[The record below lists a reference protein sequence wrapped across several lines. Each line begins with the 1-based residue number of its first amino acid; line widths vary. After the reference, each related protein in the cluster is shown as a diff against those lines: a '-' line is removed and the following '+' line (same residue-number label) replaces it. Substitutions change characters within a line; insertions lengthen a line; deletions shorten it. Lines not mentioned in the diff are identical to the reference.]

1 MDSCFISEAPTLDD
15 TVDGAVDHK
24 GDPAKRSFSGAWKS
38 AYFIIGMAV
47 VDRFAFKGI
56 ETNLINYLTGWLGES
71 TAAAAANVNTW
82 SGTATL
88 LPLLGAA
95 IADSYLGQYRTIVIA
110 SLTYILGLGL
120 LTVSAVFTS
129 GSSSNCKNSNKTT
142 SCSPSQLQVVFFF
155 FSLYVVAIGQGG
167 LKPCLQAFGAEQFDQ
182 RDQEECKAKSSFFN
196 WWFFGLAGGVSV
208 SYLIMSYIEDN
219 VSWILG
225 FGIPCLFMVL
235 GLLLFLIG
243 TRTYRYS
250 IKKNERSPFVRIG
263 RVFVAAAKN
272 WKTTPPVEATENL
285 PPYQGSNQFKFLN
298 KALLLPGG
306 SGEKGKA
313 CSLSDVEEAKAVLRL
328 FPIWATCLAYGIVLA
343 QPPTLFTKQ
352 GTTLDRSIG
361 SGFHIPAASLQFFR
375 ALTVLIFIPIYDRI
389 FVPIARS
396 LTRKPSGITMLQ
408 RIGTGIFLIA
418 ITMVIAALVELKRLK
433 TAEEYELVDMPKTT
447 LPMKVWWL
455 IPQFIFL
462 GISDSFTSVGI
473 QEFFCDQ
480 MPNELRS
487 VGVSLQL
494 SIVGLGSLL
503 STSLIS
509 VIGKITSGDGRD
521 SWFSD
526 NLNRAHLDYFYWLLA
541 GLTAIGLAVYLFF
554 AKSYIYN
561 RSTT

>member
-1 MDSCFISEAPTLDD
+1 MDNCHISGASSLDD
-15 TVDGAVDHK
+15 TVDGAVDDK

-47 VDRFAFKGI
+47 VERFAFKGI

-71 TAAAAANVNTW
+71 TVAAAANVNTW
-82 SGTATL
+82 SGTSTL
-88 LPLLGAA
+88 LPLLGAS

-110 SLTYILGLGL
+110 SVTYILGLGL
-120 LTVSAVFTS
+120 LTLSAVLTS
-129 GSSSNCKNSNKTT
+129 GSSSNCKNRNKTT
-142 SCSPSQLQVVFFF
+142 SCSPSELQVFFFF
-155 FSLYVVAIGQGG
+155 FSLYVVAIAQGG

-196 WWFFGLAGGVSV
+196 WWYFGLAGGAAV
-208 SYLIMSYIEDN
+208 SYLIMSYIEEN

-225 FGIPCLFMVL
+225 FGILCLFMVL
-235 GLLLFLIG
+235 GLLLFLFG
-243 TRTYRYS
+243 ARTYRYS
-250 IKKNERSPFVRIG
+250 IKKDERSPFVRIG

-272 WKTTPPVEATENL
+272 WKTTPPVEATEEVAQENL
-285 PPYQGSNQFKFLN
+285 PPHQGSNQFKLWSLFYGRFLN

-447 LPMKVWWL
+447 LPMK
-455 IPQFIFL
+455 
-462 GISDSFTSVGI
+462 
-473 QEFFCDQ
+473 

-561 RSTT
+561 STT